1 LLSDLETARKRCDQA
16 VEANPSHALGW
27 LYRGTVNAF
36 KGEGDAA
43 IEATRRAIELS
54 PLDPQRYYFESL
66 GATAELS
73 AHQYVNA
80 ERLARS
86 SLVLNRM
93 HPSTW
98 RVLTIALVSQGRMDE
113 ARDVLGKM
121 RQLEPALTVEKYVA
135 RMPNAQLETGR
146 QWARCLAM
154 AGLPLGT

>member
-1 LLSDLETARKRCDQA
+1 M
-16 VEANPSHALGW
+16 
-27 LYRGTVNAF
+27 
-36 KGEGDAA
+36 
-43 IEATRRAIELS
+43 EATRRALELS

-86 SLVLNRM
+86 SIALNRM

-98 RVLTIALVSQGRMDE
+98 RVLTIALVCQDRMDE
-113 ARDVLGKM
+113 AREALRNV

-135 RMPNAQLETGR
+135 CMPNGQLDTGR
-146 QWARCLAM
+146 EWARCLAS
-154 AGLPLGT
+154 AGLPTT